1 MEFEITSS
9 HIEQARLIFDGIEK
23 GRELEPASMVSIY
36 NNRDTLKQW
45 INKTVEYFCS
55 ACTDPT
61 TRDTLKSWVNENDK
75 HAIIIAKFIAISST
89 FMSFPYDRFEIYQ
102 NAELTISG
110 LLSSM
115 QQLINEFTMEQE
127 IIQVESGANPET
139 VMANYAGESGTASTD
154 PNTALETKPS
164 YVPVPTAY
172 VITGEKTTGDYMNQL
187 YSLGYTFRLNNVT
200 NRIEV
205 NGEDKSDSIE
215 SEIYLA
221 MRDKGYKGRAVIL
234 DCINVVAKQNEYHP
248 IQNYFNSLS
257 WDGTEVLD
265 NFALLLDPS
274 DPVYAGII
282 FRKWMISV
290 VAKVMDH
297 AQNSMLVLEGEQG
310 TGKSQLARWLCPLP
324 KYFRESAIQPDN
336 KDHEIS
342 ACGKWLWEVKE
353 LSSTTRR
360 ADQDALKGFLTAE
373 EFTFRPAYARNDIT
387 RPALASY
394 IGTVN
399 NSSGFLID
407 VTGNRRF
414 WTISTGNINWDY
426 STLYNPNDLWAEAFA
441 RWKRGE
447 SFTLTKDENNS
458 LLESQEQYKVVNMTA
473 EAIQEYF
480 EIDLSKVND
489 PSWNIPVIKVRDC
502 LKNNGL
508 SEADVNPRRIGD
520 AAKEL
525 NIPVKKVKRNGKT
538 VTIYFGIKPKNNSG
552 ISGY

>member
-1 MEFEITSS
+1 MKDNKITAR
-9 HIEQARLIFDGIEK
+9 HLTQARLIYDGIEK
-23 GRELEPASMVSIY
+23 GRALEPASMSSDY
-36 NNRDTLKQW
+36 NNGDALKQW
-45 INKTVEYFCS
+45 IDNTVIVLS
-55 ACTDPT
+55 AWSDPD
-61 TRDTLKSWVNENDK
+61 TRDNLNSWMKESNRPD
-75 HAIIIAKFIAISST
+75 IIISKLIAIAST
-89 FMSFPYDRFEIYQ
+89 VTPFPYDLFTIYQ
-102 NAELTISG
+102 NAELTVSG
-110 LLSSM
+110 LLSSVK
-115 QQLINEFTMEQE
+115 QSVDDFAMEEE
-127 IIQVESGANPET
+127 IARVEAGENVNAVMSDYAADPVQAAAAAPVPAANPG
-139 VMANYAGESGTASTD
+139 YI
-154 PNTALETKPS
+154 
-164 YVPVPTAY
+164 PVPPAY
-172 VITGEKTTGDYMNQL
+172 VITGEKTTGDYMDQL
-187 YSLGYTFRLNNVT
+187 YGLGYNFRLNNVT

-221 MRDKGYKGRAVIL
+221 MRDKGYKGRAIIQ

-248 IQNYFNSLS
+248 IRNYLTSLT

-265 NFALLLDPS
+265 PFIGLLDPS
-274 DPVYAGII
+274 DPVYAGVI

-290 VAKVMDH
+290 VAKVMTH
-297 AQNSMLVLEGEQG
+297 AQNSMLVLEGDQG
-310 TGKSQLARWLCPLP
+310 TGKSQFARWLCPLP

-414 WTISTGNINWDY
+414 WTIGTGNINWAY
-426 STLYNPNDLWAEAFA
+426 STLYNPDDLWAEAYA

-473 EAIQEYF
+473 EAMTKYF
-480 EIDLSKVND
+480 DIDLNKVND
-489 PSWNIPVIKVRDC
+489 PLWSIPVIDVREC
-502 LKNNGL
+502 LRNNGL

-538 VTIYFGIKPKNNSG
+538 VTTYFGIRTKNNFG
-552 ISGY
+552 GSGY